1 MAMSTDE
8 DRIDRAA
15 EDLRV
20 LHRLAVERSLA
31 LLPAGRP
38 SEAMP
43 SLALRMSD
51 VGTIAEETG
60 EPGERGADP
69 LYAALFVGAAEGRV
83 RALAVVTGITMHHE
97 HTGVAHEALAVDL
110 EHRDVPPVTL
120 YVMVD
125 RGGAAPRV
133 ERTIPTDGRAMVFP
147 KDGGDD
153 AG

>member
-1 MAMSTDE
+1 MTSDE
-8 DRIDRAA
+8 DPIERAA
-15 EDLRV
+15 ADLRV
-20 LHRLAVERSLA
+20 LHRRAVERSLA
-31 LLPAGRP
+31 QLPPGRP

-43 SLALRMSD
+43 SFALRMSD
-51 VGTIAEETG
+51 LGTVAEETG

-97 HTGVAHEALAVDL
+97 HTGVAHEALAIDL
-110 EHRDVPPVTL
+110 EHRDAPPVTF

-125 RGGAAPRV
+125 RGGDAPRV

-147 KDGGDD
+147 KDARDD
-153 AG
+153 APGR